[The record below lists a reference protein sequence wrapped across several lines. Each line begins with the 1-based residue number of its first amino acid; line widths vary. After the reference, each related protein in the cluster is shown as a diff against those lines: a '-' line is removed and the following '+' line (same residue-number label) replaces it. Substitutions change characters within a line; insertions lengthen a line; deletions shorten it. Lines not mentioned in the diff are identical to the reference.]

1 MAGRMDR
8 AELDVVEIGE
18 LAVIEEIVGG
28 ARRHIELRRWPLR
41 SEPVLVET
49 VDRESRSCRLLHRG
63 IPEDVVGVPVR
74 VEDLDEMQTLL
85 ADGIDDLALAHRGID
100 DDGLFARVD
109 DDIAAVVVRRHA
121 PGDDPD
127 HARNSIVRTMPDAP
141 TESTAPSTGV
151 TQGRPA
157 VLGKRWMVSSSHY
170 LASQAGARMF
180 ERGGNAID
188 AGVAA
193 GIALNVVER
202 HLTDFGG
209 VAPIIVFRPGMDGP
223 ESIDGLGRWPAKF
236 DLASYRHRFGD
247 DMPIG
252 VPRSVTPAAAD
263 AWLTALAR
271 HGTLTLE
278 EVLAPNIELAEGFP
292 VYPRL
297 ARAIAMLE
305 DRLRQWST
313 SAAVFLPG
321 GRAPREGEILV
332 QKDLAS
338 LFRLLVQMERSRSA
352 LGRAGAIMA
361 ARDMVYTGLVA
372 GKIAGSQTR
381 FGGMVTEQDL
391 AEYHVSIAPPVHTTY
406 RGIDVYAC
414 GPWSQGPLVPMT
426 LNLLE
431 GYDVASLGPGSVAF
445 LHRYTEA
452 FKLAAA
458 DREGFF
464 GDPDQVDVP
473 IRGLLDKA
481 YAEERRALIRD
492 DRAWPELPPP
502 GDPWRYEG
510 RSGPPGYVPRAASG
524 VGAPDTSYCC
534 AMDAEGNAFSATP
547 SDPGLGAPIVDGLGI
562 IVSTR
567 GAQLWTTPGHPS
579 AIAPRKRPR
588 LTPNPALLMR
598 DGRALMPFG
607 CPGEDAQ
614 CQAMVQTVCNVV
626 DFGMN
631 LQAAIEA
638 PRVISRSFPW
648 TFHPHAYEPGVLT
661 VEGRIA
667 REIRERLAALGHV
680 IRDLPDFTP
689 AAAGMCAIRRLAP
702 GTLEG
707 GADPRRESYAIGW

>member
-1 MAGRMDR
+1 MP
-8 AELDVVEIGE
+8 
-18 LAVIEEIVGG
+18 VG
-28 ARRHIELRRWPLR
+28 I
-41 SEPVLVET
+41 
-49 VDRESRSCRLLHRG
+49 
-63 IPEDVVGVPVR
+63 
-74 VEDLDEMQTLL
+74 
-85 ADGIDDLALAHRGID
+85 
-100 DDGLFARVD
+100 
-109 DDIAAVVVRRHA
+109 
-121 PGDDPD
+121 
-127 HARNSIVRTMPDAP
+127 
-141 TESTAPSTGV
+141 
-151 TQGRPA
+151 
-157 VLGKRWMVSSSHY
+157 
-170 LASQAGARMF
+170 
-180 ERGGNAID
+180 
-188 AGVAA
+188 
-193 GIALNVVER
+193 
-202 HLTDFGG
+202 
-209 VAPIIVFRPGMDGP
+209 
-223 ESIDGLGRWPAKF
+223 
-236 DLASYRHRFGD
+236 
-247 DMPIG
+247 
-252 VPRSVTPAAAD
+252 PRSVTPAAAD

-271 HGTLTLE
+271 HGRLTLE
-278 EVLAPNIELAEGFP
+278 EVLTPNIELAEGFP

-305 DRLRQWST
+305 ERLRQWPS
-313 SAAVFLPG
+313 SAAVFLPN
-321 GRAPREGEILV
+321 GRAPRAGEILV

-338 LFRLLVQMERSRSA
+338 LFRLLVQVERSRSE
-352 LGRAGAIMA
+352 LGRTGAITA
-361 ARDMVYTGLVA
+361 ARDAIYRGLVA
-372 GKIAGSQTR
+372 DAIETSQTR
-381 FGGMVTEQDL
+381 YGGMVTRQDL
-391 AEYHVSIAPPVHTTY
+391 TEYHVSIAPPVHTTY

-431 GYDVASLGPGSVAF
+431 GYDVASLGPGSLAF
-445 LHRYTEA
+445 IHRYTEA

-464 GDPDQVDVP
+464 GDPDLVDVP
-473 IRGLLDKA
+473 MRGLLEKS

-510 RSGPPGYVPRAASG
+510 RSGPAGYRPRAATG

-547 SDPGLGAPIVDGLGI
+547 SDPGLGAPLVDGLGI

-588 LTPNPALLMR
+588 LTPNPALLMK

-626 DFGMN
+626 DFEMN

-667 REIRERLAALGHV
+667 REVRDRLAALGHV
-680 IRDLPDFTP
+680 IRDMPDFTP
-689 AAAGMCAIRRLAP
+689 AAAGMCAIRRLEP

>member
-1 MAGRMDR
+1 MGAVR
-8 AELDVVEIGE
+8 EIPVENTS
-18 LAVIEEIVGG
+18 
-28 ARRHIELRRWPLR
+28 P
-41 SEPVLVET
+41 PV
-49 VDRESRSCRLLHRG
+49 
-63 IPEDVVGVPVR
+63 
-74 VEDLDEMQTLL
+74 
-85 ADGIDDLALAHRGID
+85 
-100 DDGLFARVD
+100 
-109 DDIAAVVVRRHA
+109 
-121 PGDDPD
+121 
-127 HARNSIVRTMPDAP
+127 
-141 TESTAPSTGV
+141 GV

-170 LASQAGARMF
+170 LASQAGAAMF
-180 ERGGNAID
+180 QRGGNAID

-193 GIALNVVER
+193 GIALNVLER

-209 VAPIIVFRPGMDGP
+209 VAPIVLFRPGMAGP
-223 ESIDGLGRWPAKF
+223 ESIDGLGRWPKHLTL
-236 DLASYRHRFGD
+236 DSYRQKHGD

-252 VPRSVTPAAAD
+252 VARSVTPAACD

-271 HGTLTLE
+271 HGRLTLA
-278 EVLAPNIELAEGFP
+278 EVLAPNIDLADGFP

-297 ARAIAMLE
+297 ARAIELLE
-305 DRLRQWST
+305 ERLRVWPS
-313 SAAVFLPG
+313 SYAVFYPQ
-321 GRAPREGEILV
+321 GRPPRVGEILV
-332 QKDLAS
+332 QKDLAA
-338 LFRLLVQMERSRSA
+338 LFRRLVVIEKQNA
-352 LGRAGAIMA
+352 PQGRAAAIMA
-361 ARDMVYTGLVA
+361 ARDAIFSGD
-372 GKIAGSQTR
+372 IARQIAAFMKR
-381 FGGMVTEQDL
+381 EGGAITEDDLRDQHVTIE
-391 AEYHVSIAPPVHTTY
+391 PPVHTTY

-431 GYDVASLGPGSVAF
+431 GYDVAAMGHGSLAY

-464 GDPDQVDVP
+464 GDPEQVDVP

-492 DRAWPELPPP
+492 GQAWPEMPPS
-502 GDPWRYEG
+502 GAPWRYEG
-510 RSGPPGYVPRAASG
+510 RTGPAGYRPRVASG

-547 SDPGLGAPIVDGLGI
+547 SDPGLGAPLVDGLGI

-588 LTPNPALLMR
+588 LTPNPALLMK

-648 TFHPHAYEPGVLT
+648 SFHPHAYEPGVLT

-667 REIRERLAALGHV
+667 REVRDGLARLGHIV
-680 IRDLPDFTP
+680 RDLPAFTP
-689 AAAGMCAIRRLAP
+689 AAAGMCAIRELEP

>member
-1 MAGRMDR
+1 MR
-8 AELDVVEIGE
+8 ETPVE
-18 LAVIEEIVGG
+18 
-28 ARRHIELRRWPLR
+28 
-41 SEPVLVET
+41 
-49 VDRESRSCRLLHRG
+49 
-63 IPEDVVGVPVR
+63 
-74 VEDLDEMQTLL
+74 
-85 ADGIDDLALAHRGID
+85 
-100 DDGLFARVD
+100 
-109 DDIAAVVVRRHA
+109 
-121 PGDDPD
+121 
-127 HARNSIVRTMPDAP
+127 N
-141 TESTAPSTGV
+141 TAPPVGV

-157 VLGKRWMVSSSHY
+157 VLGKRWMVSSRHY

-193 GIALNVVER
+193 CIALNVLER

-209 VAPIIVFRPGMDGP
+209 VAPIMVFTPGMSEP
-223 ESIDGLGRWPAKF
+223 ETIDGLGRWPARF
-236 DLASYRHRFGD
+236 DLESYRRRFGD

-252 VPRSVTPAAAD
+252 IPRSVTPAAAD

-271 HGTLTLE
+271 HGRLTLE
-278 EVLAPNIELAEGFP
+278 EVLAPSIELAQGFP

-305 DRLRQWST
+305 ERLRRWPT
-313 SAAVFLPG
+313 SAAVFLPD
-321 GRAPREGEILV
+321 GRAPRVGEV
-332 QKDLAS
+332 FMQNDLAA
-338 LFRLLVQMERSRSA
+338 LFRLLVQMERSRAA

-361 ARDMVYTGLVA
+361 ARDLIYTGSVA
-372 GKIAGSQTR
+372 GRIADSQTR
-381 FGGMVTEQDL
+381 HGGMVTERDL
-391 AEYHVSIAPPVHTTY
+391 AEYHVSIGPPVHTTY

-431 GYDVASLGPGSVAF
+431 GYDVASLGPGSLAF
-445 LHRYTEA
+445 LHRYTEV

-473 IRGLLDKA
+473 IRGLLDKG
-481 YAEERRALIRD
+481 YAEERRILIRD

-502 GDPWRYEG
+502 GDPWRFEG

-547 SDPGLGAPIVDGLGI
+547 SDPGLGSPLVEGLGI

-588 LTPNPALLMR
+588 LTPNPALLIQ

-626 DFGMN
+626 DFEMN
-631 LQAAIEA
+631 LQVAIEA

-661 VEGRIA
+661 VEGRIS
-667 REIRERLAALGHV
+667 RDVRDRLASLGHI

-689 AAAGMCAIRRLAP
+689 AAAGMCAIRRLEP

>member
-1 MAGRMDR
+1 MPD
-8 AELDVVEIGE
+8 
-18 LAVIEEIVGG
+18 
-28 ARRHIELRRWPLR
+28 
-41 SEPVLVET
+41 
-49 VDRESRSCRLLHRG
+49 
-63 IPEDVVGVPVR
+63 VPV
-74 VEDLDEMQTLL
+74 E
-85 ADGIDDLALAHRGID
+85 
-100 DDGLFARVD
+100 
-109 DDIAAVVVRRHA
+109 
-121 PGDDPD
+121 
-127 HARNSIVRTMPDAP
+127 N
-141 TESTAPSTGV
+141 TAPSTGV

-157 VLGKRWMVSSSHY
+157 VLGKHWMVSSSHY

-193 GIALNVVER
+193 GIALNVLER

-223 ESIDGLGRWPAKF
+223 ESIDGLGRWPANF
-236 DLASYRHRFGD
+236 ELEAYRRRFGD

-252 VPRSVTPAAAD
+252 IPRSVTPAAAD

-271 HGTLTLE
+271 HGRLTLE

-305 DRLRQWST
+305 ERLRGWPS

-321 GRAPREGEILV
+321 GRPPRAGEMLV
-332 QKDLAS
+332 QPDLAS
-338 LFRLLVQMERSRSA
+338 LFRLLVETERSRSA

-361 ARDMVYTGLVA
+361 ARNLIYAGGVA
-372 GKIAGSQTR
+372 EAIERSQLR
-381 FGGMVTEQDL
+381 YGGMVTREDL

-431 GYDVASLGPGSVAF
+431 SYDVASMGPGSVAF
-445 LHRYTEA
+445 LHTYTEA

-473 IRGLLDKA
+473 IRGLLDKG
-481 YAEERRALIRD
+481 YAQERRDLIRD
-492 DRAWPELPPP
+492 DRAWRELPPP
-502 GDPWRYEG
+502 GDPWAYEG
-510 RSGPPGYVPRAASG
+510 RSGPPGYIPRAASG

-547 SDPGLGAPIVDGLGI
+547 SDPGLGSPLVEGLGI

-588 LTPNPALLMR
+588 LTPNPALLMQ

-626 DFGMN
+626 DFEMN

-661 VEGRIA
+661 VEGRIG
-667 REIRERLAALGHV
+667 REVRERLASLGHV

-689 AAAGMCAIRRLAP
+689 AAAGMCAIRRLEP

>member
-1 MAGRMDR
+1 MR
-8 AELDVVEIGE
+8 EI
-18 LAVIEEIVGG
+18 
-28 ARRHIELRRWPLR
+28 HT
-41 SEPVLVET
+41 ET
-49 VDRESRSCRLLHRG
+49 
-63 IPEDVVGVPVR
+63 P
-74 VEDLDEMQTLL
+74 
-85 ADGIDDLALAHRGID
+85 
-100 DDGLFARVD
+100 
-109 DDIAAVVVRRHA
+109 AAA
-121 PGDDPD
+121 
-127 HARNSIVRTMPDAP
+127 
-141 TESTAPSTGV
+141 GV

-170 LASQAGARMF
+170 LSSQAGARMF

-193 GIALNVVER
+193 GIALNVLER

-209 VAPIIVFRPGMDGP
+209 VAPIIVFTPRMTEP
-223 ESIDGLGRWPAKF
+223 ETIDGLGRWPAKF
-236 DLASYRHRFGD
+236 TLEAHRGRYGD
-247 DMPIG
+247 DMPVGI
-252 VPRSVTPAAAD
+252 PRSVTPAAAD
-263 AWLTALAR
+263 AWLTALAG
-271 HGTLTLE
+271 HGRLTLE
-278 EVLAPNIELAEGFP
+278 DVLAPNIELADGFP

-297 ARAIAMLE
+297 ARAIALHE
-305 DRLRQWST
+305 ERLRQWPS
-313 SAAVFLPG
+313 SAAVFLPA
-321 GRAPREGEILV
+321 GRAPLVGEILV
-332 QKDLAS
+332 QRDLAG
-338 LFRLLVQMERSRSA
+338 LFRRLVAIERANKAR
-352 LGRAGAIMA
+352 GREAAIMA
-361 ARDMVYTGLVA
+361 ARDAIYTGDIA
-372 GKIAGSQTR
+372 HEIAGFMKRS
-381 FGGMVTEQDL
+381 GGAVSAQDL
-391 AEYHVSIAPPVHTTY
+391 AEYRVSIAPPVHTTY

-431 GYDVASLGPGSVAF
+431 GYDVAAMGPGSLEY
-445 LHRYTEA
+445 LHRYTES

-458 DREGFF
+458 DREGYF

-473 IRGLLDKA
+473 MRGMLDKS
-481 YAEERRALIRD
+481 YAAERRALIRD

-502 GDPWRYEG
+502 GDPWRHEG
-510 RSGPPGYVPRAASG
+510 RSGPPGYVPRAATG

-547 SDPGLGAPIVDGLGI
+547 SDPGLGAPLVDGLGI

-579 AIAPRKRPR
+579 AIAPWKRPR

-626 DFGMN
+626 DFEMN

-667 REIRERLAALGHV
+667 REVRDGLAALGHV
-680 IRDLPDFTP
+680 IRDMPDFTP
-689 AAAGMCAIRRLAP
+689 AAAGMCAIRRLEP

>member
-1 MAGRMDR
+1 MR
-8 AELDVVEIGE
+8 
-18 LAVIEEIVGG
+18 
-28 ARRHIELRRWPLR
+28 
-41 SEPVLVET
+41 
-49 VDRESRSCRLLHRG
+49 
-63 IPEDVVGVPVR
+63 
-74 VEDLDEMQTLL
+74 
-85 ADGIDDLALAHRGID
+85 
-100 DDGLFARVD
+100 
-109 DDIAAVVVRRHA
+109 
-121 PGDDPD
+121 
-127 HARNSIVRTMPDAP
+127 DAP
-141 TESTAPSTGV
+141 VEATGPALGV

-193 GIALNVVER
+193 GVALNVLER

-209 VAPIIVFRPGMDGP
+209 VAPIIVFRPGMKAP
-223 ESIDGLGRWPAKF
+223 ETIDGLGRWPASL
-236 DLASYRHRFGD
+236 DLGTYRSRYGD
-247 DMPIG
+247 EMPIG
-252 VPRSVTPAAAD
+252 IPRSVTPAAAD

-271 HGTLTLE
+271 HGRLTLA
-278 EVLAPNIELAEGFP
+278 EVLAPSIELAEGFP

-297 ARAIAMLE
+297 ARAIATLE
-305 DRLRQWST
+305 ERLRQWPS
-313 SAAVFLPG
+313 SSAVFLPD
-321 GRAPREGEILV
+321 GRAPRAGE
-332 QKDLAS
+332 
-338 LFRLLVQMERSRSA
+338 LLVQRDLAALFRRLVEVERVHSPR
-352 LGRAGAIMA
+352 GRVAAITA
-361 ARDMVYTGLVA
+361 ARDAFYTGD
-372 GKIAGSQTR
+372 IAREIAAFMTKS
-381 FGGMVTEQDL
+381 GGAVSAQDL
-391 AEYHVSIAPPVHTTY
+391 AEYHVSIAAPVHTTY

-431 GYDVASLGPGSVAF
+431 GYEVATMGPGSLEF
-445 LHRYTEA
+445 LHRYTES

-473 IRGLLDKA
+473 MRGMLDKA
-481 YAEERRALIRD
+481 YAEERRRLIRN

-502 GDPWRYEG
+502 GDPWKYEG
-510 RSGPPGYVPRAASG
+510 RVGPPGYVPRAASG

-547 SDPGLGAPIVDGLGI
+547 SDPGLGAPLVEGLGI

-579 AIAPRKRPR
+579 AIAPHKRPR
-588 LTPNPALLMR
+588 LTPNPALLMK

-626 DFGMN
+626 DFAMN

-648 TFHPHAYEPGVLT
+648 SFHPHAYEPGVLT

-667 REIRERLAALGHV
+667 PEVRDGLAALGHV
-680 IRDLPDFTP
+680 IRDLPDFSP
-689 AAAGMCAIRRLAP
+689 AAAGMCAIRRLEP

>member
-1 MAGRMDR
+1 MR
-8 AELDVVEIGE
+8 EIP
-18 LAVIEEIVGG
+18 I
-28 ARRHIELRRWPLR
+28 
-41 SEPVLVET
+41 
-49 VDRESRSCRLLHRG
+49 
-63 IPEDVVGVPVR
+63 
-74 VEDLDEMQTLL
+74 
-85 ADGIDDLALAHRGID
+85 
-100 DDGLFARVD
+100 
-109 DDIAAVVVRRHA
+109 
-121 PGDDPD
+121 
-127 HARNSIVRTMPDAP
+127 
-141 TESTAPSTGV
+141 ESTAPPIAV
-151 TQGRPA
+151 RQGRPA
-157 VLGKRWMVSSSHY
+157 LLASRHMVSSCHY
-170 LASQAGARMF
+170 LATFAGTRMF

-193 GIALNVVER
+193 GIALNVLER

-209 VAPIIVFRPGMDGP
+209 VAPIIVFRPGMQAP
-223 ESIDGLGRWPAKF
+223 ETIDGVGHWPASL
-236 DLASYRHRFGD
+236 DLETYRARHGD

-252 VPRSVTPAAAD
+252 VARSVTPAAAD

-271 HGTLTLE
+271 HGTLTLAE
-278 EVLAPNIELAEGFP
+278 ALEPAIELCDGFP

-297 ARAIAMLE
+297 ASAIERLE
-305 DRLRQWST
+305 ARIRQWPT
-313 SAAVFLPG
+313 SAAVFLPN
-321 GRAPREGEILV
+321 GRPPRLGEIFV
-332 QKDLAS
+332 QRELGA
-338 LFRLLVQMERSRSA
+338 LFRRLAEIERSRRSE
-352 LGRAGAIMA
+352 GRAAAIMA
-361 ARDMVYTGLVA
+361 ARDAIYEGEIAREIVA
-372 GKIAGSQTR
+372 FMREAG
-381 FGGMVTEQDL
+381 GAVDEDDL
-391 AEYHVSIAPPVHTTY
+391 RAQRVRIEAPVHTTY

-431 GYDVASLGPGSVAF
+431 GFDIASLRPGSLVF

-464 GDPDQVDVP
+464 GDPEQVDVP
-473 IRGLLDKA
+473 MRGLLDKG
-481 YAEERRALIRD
+481 YAEERRGSISDA
-492 DRAWPELPPP
+492 RAHPELPPP

-510 RSGPPGYVPRAASG
+510 RTGPAGYRPRVAAG
-524 VGAPDTSYCC
+524 VGAPDTSFAC
-534 AMDAEGNAFSATP
+534 AMDAEGNAFAATP
-547 SDPGLGAPIVDGLGI
+547 SDPGLGAPLVRGLGM

-614 CQAMVQTVCNVV
+614 CQAMVQVVCNIV

-631 LQAAIEA
+631 TQEAIEA

-661 VEGRIA
+661 VEGRVPVSV
-667 REIRERLAALGHV
+667 RDGLERLGHV
-680 IRDLPDFTP
+680 VRELPDFSP
-689 AAAGMCAIRRLAP
+689 AAAGVCAVRRLET

-707 GADPRRESYAIGW
+707 GADPRRESYAAGW

>member
-1 MAGRMDR
+1 VPDITAG
-8 AELDVVEIGE
+8 
-18 LAVIEEIVGG
+18 
-28 ARRHIELRRWPLR
+28 
-41 SEPVLVET
+41 
-49 VDRESRSCRLLHRG
+49 
-63 IPEDVVGVPVR
+63 
-74 VEDLDEMQTLL
+74 
-85 ADGIDDLALAHRGID
+85 
-100 DDGLFARVD
+100 
-109 DDIAAVVVRRHA
+109 
-121 PGDDPD
+121 
-127 HARNSIVRTMPDAP
+127 N
-141 TESTAPSTGV
+141 TAPSIGV

-209 VAPIIVFRPGMDGP
+209 VAPIILFRPGMDGP
-223 ESIDGLGRWPAKF
+223 ETIDGLGRWPADF
-236 DLASYRHRFGD
+236 TLDDYRYRYGD
-247 DMPIG
+247 DMPVGI
-252 VPRSVTPAAAD
+252 PRSVTPAAAD

-271 HGTLTLE
+271 HGTLTLGE
-278 EVLAPNIELAEGFP
+278 ILAPSIELAEGFP

-297 ARAIAMLE
+297 ARALAMLE
-305 DRLRQWST
+305 ERLRQWPT
-313 SAAVFLPG
+313 SAAVFLPN
-321 GRAPREGEILV
+321 GRTPGEGEILV
-332 QKDLAS
+332 QTDLAA
-338 LFRLLVQMERSRSA
+338 LFRQLVAIERSHSA
-352 LGRAGAIMA
+352 RGRAGAIMA
-361 ARDMVYTGLVA
+361 SREVIYTGHVA
-372 GKIAGSQTR
+372 EQIVRSQTLH
-381 FGGMVTEQDL
+381 GGMVTARDL
-391 AEYHVSIAPPVHTTY
+391 ADYRVTVGPPVHTTY

-431 GYDVASLGPGSVAF
+431 AYDIGAMGPGSVRF
-445 LHRYTEA
+445 LHAYAEA

-473 IRGLLDKA
+473 IRGLLDKG
-481 YAEERRALIRD
+481 YAQERRDLIRD

-502 GDPWRYEG
+502 GDPWSYEG
-510 RSGPPGYVPRAASG
+510 RSGPPGYRPRAASG

-547 SDPGLGAPIVDGLGI
+547 SDPGLGSPLVEGLGI

-614 CQAMVQTVCNVV
+614 SQAMVQTVCNVV
-626 DFGMN
+626 DFEMN
-631 LQAAIEA
+631 VQAAIEA

-648 TFHPHAYEPGVLT
+648 TFHPHAYEPGVLA
-661 VEGRIA
+661 VEARIA
-667 REIRERLAALGHV
+667 PEVRDRLAALGHL
-680 IRDLPDFTP
+680 IHELPDFTP
-689 AAAGMCAIRRLAP
+689 AAAGMCAIRRLEP